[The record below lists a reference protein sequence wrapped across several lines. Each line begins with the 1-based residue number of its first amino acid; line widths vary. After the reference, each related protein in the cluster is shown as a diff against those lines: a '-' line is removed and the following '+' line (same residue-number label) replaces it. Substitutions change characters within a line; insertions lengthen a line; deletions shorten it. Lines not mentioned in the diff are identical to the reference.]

1 MTTEDPA
8 DTAEVSRSSLHF
20 EGLEASGPGQ
30 GHLCRRPARDA
41 AAPAAAQAADSG
53 QAIPQDSSEDA
64 TQKEVMRH
72 LWKLY
77 EEIVLPI
84 EEESHFRHFHNQQP
98 VTKLEFLSNP
108 QVLLVGQ
115 YSTGKTSM
123 VKWLTQSSSAHFD
136 VRPQPSTDKFM
147 AVVHGDEEKLVE
159 GNAASCL
166 PQLPYTGLASFGGS
180 FLSSFQ
186 ALVMP
191 VDLLQGISF
200 IDTPGVL
207 AGTKNSRGRGYDF
220 YAVCSWLAE
229 RADLVLLTF
238 DAHRLDI
245 SDELVRLMEVLKPHS
260 NKMRCVL
267 NKVDQVTPLD
277 LVKVYGALTW
287 NLGKVLQTPEITK
300 VFASS
305 FWDQEYKYGEH
316 RKLFDEDREAI
327 LKELYALPRTAL
339 MRKIDILV
347 SRIRRVR
354 AHFCIVAHIR
364 SQLPYLQTEAGRHR
378 WVSTSLPQLFNEAK
392 RSRGISDGDMPSEET
407 FRASLAKFEGL
418 HRLPAWQAG
427 HVERLNQVLQDEVPR
442 LLARAG
448 GVTPAAF
455 ASPLPASLLEPELGR
470 WPCSK
475 RRRIQ

>member
-1 MTTEDPA
+1 MTTEDPT
-8 DTAEVSRSSLHF
+8 DLAEV
-20 EGLEASGPGQ
+20 
-30 GHLCRRPARDA
+30 ARGD
-41 AAPAAAQAADSG
+41 AAPAAQPLGSG
-53 QAIPQDSSEDA
+53 QALPQDSTENA
-64 TQKEVMRH
+64 TQKEVMRQ
-72 LWKLY
+72 LWNLY
-77 EEIVLPI
+77 EEVVLPI
-84 EEESHFRHFHNQQP
+84 EEESHFPHFHNQP

-108 QVLLVGQ
+108 QVLIVGQ

-123 VKWLTQSSSAHFD
+123 IKWLTQSNSNYFD

-147 AVVHGDEEKLVE
+147 AVVHGDEEKLVA

-166 PQLPYTGLASFGGS
+166 PQLPYTGLASFGGT

-191 VDLLQGISF
+191 VDILQGISF

-245 SDELVRLMEVLKPHS
+245 SDEMVRLVEVLKPHS
-260 NKMRCVL
+260 SKMRCVL

-305 FWDQEYKYGEH
+305 FWDQGYKYDEH
-316 RKLFDEDREAI
+316 KKLFNEDKDAI

-339 MRKIDILV
+339 MRKIDILL

-378 WVSTSLPQLFNEAK
+378 WVSNSLPQLLSEAK
-392 RSRGISDGDMPSEET
+392 RSRGISDGDMPSEEA

-418 HRLPAWQAG
+418 HRLPAWQARR
-427 HVERLNQVLQDEVPR
+427 VERLNRVLQEDVPG
-442 LLARAG
+442 LLEKAG
-448 GVTPAAF
+448 GVTHAAF
-455 ASPLPASLLEPELGR
+455 ADPFSASQLEPESER

-475 RRRIQ
+475 RRRVQ